1 MQSLLDDNL
10 HNIELGADD
19 YLVKP
24 FAVRD
29 LLMRVAVRI
38 QRATLTKKERA
49 LREEAEL
56 SSAAKDR
63 FLAVLSHELRTPL
76 TPALMLA
83 EAGKLDST
91 LPANVRED
99 FGAIAANIRLEVQL
113 IGDLLDVTRIRYVPF
128 FGTIHSNDMLL
139 LLLLLLSL
147 LSLLSVLPIIF
158 LGNPGKA
165 NLSCTSSRTWTSTSS
180 CVALRFSSSPRY
192 ARRSSRLSCA
202 SRCARPRWMATP
214 RASSKCFGI

>member
-38 QRATLTKKERA
+38 QRATMTKKERA
-49 LREEAEL
+49 LREEAEH

-91 LPANVRED
+91 LPATARED

-113 IGDLLDVTRIRYVPF
+113 IGDLLDVTRIRY
-128 FGTIHSNDMLL
+128 GA
-139 LLLLLLSL
+139 
-147 LSLLSVLPIIF
+147 
-158 LGNPGKA
+158 LGIVSHLG
-165 NLSCTSSRTWTSTSS
+165 
-180 CVALRFSSSPRY
+180 
-192 ARRSSRLSCA
+192 
-202 SRCARPRWMATP
+202 
-214 RASSKCFGI
+214 